1 MAKFT
6 RAEIRNILG
15 EACTEE
21 IENRLVALHLGV
33 VDPLKDDLTKYKAD
47 AEKLPGVQKQLDD
60 LKAAGD
66 GGYKEKYEKEHSA
79 FEAFKTDITAK
90 ESKAAK
96 EKAVRAYFE
105 SKNITGANLDLA
117 MRGCGEEMA
126 ALELDGEKIKDTK
139 SLDALVDGTYKGLV
153 SKQTVRFDTGA
164 RFNGGGNPLDVADY
178 LASANITLQTA
189 FGMTYVE
196 NFLGL
201 GTVILNS
208 SVPKGKIYATAK
220 DNIVLYYIPV
230 NGADLGEVFDFTTDA
245 TGYIGIHE
253 EPDYTNMTAS
263 DTVINGMALFAERID
278 GVVVGS
284 ITPAVGG

>member
-15 EACTEE
+15 DACTEE

-47 AEKLPGVQKQLDD
+47 AEKLPSVQKQLDD

-66 GGYKEKYEKEHSA
+66 DGYQEKYEKEHKA
-79 FEAFKTDITAK
+79 FEDFKANVTAK

-126 ALELDGEKIKDTK
+126 ALELDGDKIKDTK
-139 SLDALVDGTYKGLV
+139 ALDALVDGTYKGLV
-153 SKQTVRFDTGA
+153 STTQTHGANPANPPANTGGA
-164 RFNGGGNPLDVADY
+164 NLTKADIY
-178 LASANITLQTA
+178 KKDDK
-189 FGMTYVE
+189 GRYVMS
-196 NFLGL
+196 
-201 GTVILNS
+201 T
-208 SVPKGKIYATAK
+208 
-220 DNIVLYYIPV
+220 
-230 NGADLGEVFDFTTDA
+230 
-245 TGYIGIHE
+245 
-253 EPDYTNMTAS
+253 
-263 DTVINGMALFAERID
+263 AERQKALAENPD
-278 GVVVGS
+278 LMN
-284 ITPAVGG
+284 

>member
-1 MAKFT
+1 MALT
-6 RAEIRNILG
+6 RKLLKGMGLTDEQVDTII
-15 EACTEE
+15 EAHTDT
-21 IENRLVALHLGV
+21 
-33 VDPLKDDLTKYKAD
+33 VDGLKADVSKYKAD
-47 AEKLPGVQKQLDD
+47 AEKLPGVQKELDG

-153 SKQTVRFDTGA
+153 STTQTHGANPASPPANTGGSGVTA
-164 RFNGGGNPLDVADY
+164 EAFKKMGYADRLKLKKESPEQY
-178 LASANITLQTA
+178 SELTKN
-189 FGMTYVE
+189 
-196 NFLGL
+196 
-201 GTVILNS
+201 
-208 SVPKGKIYATAK
+208 
-220 DNIVLYYIPV
+220 
-230 NGADLGEVFDFTTDA
+230 
-245 TGYIGIHE
+245 
-253 EPDYTNMTAS
+253 
-263 DTVINGMALFAERID
+263 
-278 GVVVGS
+278 
-284 ITPAVGG
+284 